1 MDRNG
6 YFQISKKSDGIY
18 LSVIPPQGEGKVAT
32 VEELVT
38 YLDKKQVKYANVAEL
53 RKAYNESVKNRTA
66 VKFSEDS
73 VRPFN
78 GWIEYHANKDGSELK
93 ARMYPP
99 LEGMK
104 DVTLKDVEADF
115 QRMKVKFGVKTEVIS
130 AFLKEKVYMHDVIFA
145 EGTEPVDGR
154 DAELK
159 YYFSTEHVTKPKMN
173 EDGTVDFHK
182 LDVISSVKE
191 GDVVAEIIPEDKGVP
206 GRNIYGV
213 YNPPKKVARKI
224 FRYGRNL
231 EVSEDGCKLIS
242 LVTGHVMLVDGKVM
256 VSNEFEVAS
265 DVDNSVGDIEFDGN
279 VYIKGNVLAG
289 FKVKASGDVVVNGVV
304 EGAEI
309 KAGGDIILQRGIL
322 GMDKGILEAG
332 GNITAKFIENA
343 NVKAGGDIDTNAIMH
358 SSVCANGMV
367 EVHGR
372 KGSLT
377 GGIVRAG
384 SKVVAKIIGSEMG
397 TSTVISVGTNPELI
411 LEIEALKGQILV
423 QRKEREKFVQ
433 IINRLKKKLM
443 LDGKLSNSQM
453 ELLNK
458 TVEDAKVLDE
468 KLDDARKE
476 YRKKASLVCE
486 DADARVQIVGS
497 IYPGTKIEIGESV
510 YFVSAKNDHCQ
521 YVKQGADIVRVM
533 L

>member
-6 YFQISKKSDGIY
+6 FFQISKKSDGIY
-18 LSVIPPQGEGKVAT
+18 LRVTPPQGEGKSAT
-32 VEELVT
+32 VEELVL
-38 YLDKKQVKYANVAEL
+38 YLDRKQVKYNNVAEL
-53 RKAYNESVKNRTA
+53 RKAFNESVSKKCAVKFTNESVK
-66 VKFSEDS
+66 
-73 VRPFN
+73 PFN
-78 GWIEYHANKDGSELK
+78 GWIEYHANKEGSELQ

-104 DVTLKDVEADF
+104 DVTLKDVEEDF
-115 QRMKVKFGVKTEVIS
+115 QRMKIKFGVKKDVIE
-130 AFLKEKVYMHDVIFA
+130 AFLKDKVYLQDVVFA
-145 EGTEPVDGR
+145 EGTEPVEGR

-159 YYFSTEHVTKPKMN
+159 YYFSTEHVNKPKMN

-182 LDVISSVKE
+182 LDVISSVKA

-213 YNPPKKVARKI
+213 YNPPRKVARKV
-224 FRYGRNL
+224 FKYGRNL
-231 EVSEDGCKLIS
+231 QVSEDGCKLVS
-242 LVTGHVMLVDGKVM
+242 LVTGHVTLENGKIM

-289 FKVKASGDVVVNGVV
+289 FKVTASGDVIVNGVV

-309 KAGGDIILQRGIL
+309 KAGGDIVLQRGIL

-343 NVKAGGDIDTNAIMH
+343 NVKSGGDIDTNAIMH
-358 SSVCANGMV
+358 SNVSANGIV
-367 EVHGR
+367 DVHGK

-377 GGIVRAG
+377 GGVVRAG

-397 TSTVISVGTNPELI
+397 TSTVISVGTDPELI
-411 LEIEALKGQILV
+411 LQIEELKSQILEY
-423 QRKEREKFVQ
+423 RKEREKLVQ
-433 IINRLKKKLM
+433 VINRLKKKLM

-458 TVEDAKVLDE
+458 TVEDAKVIDE
-468 KLDDARKE
+468 KLEDVRVE
-476 YRKKASLVCE
+476 YRNKASMICE

-497 IYPGTKIEIGESV
+497 IYPGTKIEIGESI